1 MSLSLTK
8 IEQQSSKKVLM
19 DTATP
24 PLLNQCNKKYLEKL
38 HLVSTNLLYIIKT
51 LGISI
56 IKFAVATLQQ
66 D

>member
-8 IEQQSSKKVLM
+8 IEQQGSKKVLM
-19 DTATP
+19 NTATP
-24 PLLNQCNKKYLEKL
+24 PLLSQCNKKYLKKL